1 MKQEK
6 WPAQIKAALI
16 GSCTNSSYEDMKRAA
31 HIAMQALK
39 AGLRAKG
46 MPKAFTEV
54 MHTIKRV
61 GDDVGKGISK
71 AANKG
76 AQGVKKAF
84 QKFKKSSKEDGKK

>member
-1 MKQEK
+1 VRQRV
-6 WPAQIKAALI
+6 LI
-16 GSCTNSSYEDMKRAA
+16 ITVSVILLFSVVLFA
-31 HIAMQALK
+31 K

-76 AQGVKKAF
+76 AEGVKKAF
-84 QKFKKSSKEDGKK
+84 RKAKQVLKRDDKKH

>member
-1 MKQEK
+1 VRQRV
-6 WPAQIKAALI
+6 LI
-16 GSCTNSSYEDMKRAA
+16 ITVSVILLFSVVLFA
-31 HIAMQALK
+31 K

-54 MHTIKRV
+54 MQSIKRV

-76 AQGVKKAF
+76 AQGVKKAL
-84 QKFKKSSKEDGKK
+84 QKVKNTLKRDDRK

>member
-1 MKQEK
+1 VRQRV
-6 WPAQIKAALI
+6 LI
-16 GSCTNSSYEDMKRAA
+16 ITVSVILLFSVVLFA
-31 HIAMQALK
+31 K

-54 MHTIKRV
+54 MQSIKRV

>member
-1 MKQEK
+1 VRQRV
-6 WPAQIKAALI
+6 LI
-16 GSCTNSSYEDMKRAA
+16 ITVSVILLFSVVLFA
-31 HIAMQALK
+31 K

>member
-1 MKQEK
+1 MRQRV
-6 WPAQIKAALI
+6 LI
-16 GSCTNSSYEDMKRAA
+16 ITVSVILLFSVVLFA
-31 HIAMQALK
+31 K

-61 GDDVGKGISK
+61 GDDVGKGITK

-76 AQGVKKAF
+76 AEGVKKAL
-84 QKFKKSSKEDGKK
+84 QKAKNTLKRDGKK

>member
-1 MKQEK
+1 VRQRV
-6 WPAQIKAALI
+6 LI
-16 GSCTNSSYEDMKRAA
+16 ITVSVILLFSVVLFA
-31 HIAMQALK
+31 K

-61 GDDVGKGISK
+61 GDEVGKGISK

>member
-1 MKQEK
+1 MRQRV
-6 WPAQIKAALI
+6 LI
-16 GSCTNSSYEDMKRAA
+16 ITVSVILLFSVVLFA
-31 HIAMQALK
+31 K

>member
-1 MKQEK
+1 MRQRV
-6 WPAQIKAALI
+6 LI
-16 GSCTNSSYEDMKRAA
+16 ITVSVILLFSVVLFA
-31 HIAMQALK
+31 K

-61 GDDVGKGISK
+61 GDEVGKGISK